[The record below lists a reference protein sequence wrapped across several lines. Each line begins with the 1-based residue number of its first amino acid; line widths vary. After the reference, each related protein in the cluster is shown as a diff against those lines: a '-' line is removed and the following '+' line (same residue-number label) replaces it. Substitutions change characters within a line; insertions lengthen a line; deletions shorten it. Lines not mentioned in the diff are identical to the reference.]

1 MTLLD
6 LVLVVVLIF
15 ALVAGLGRGL
25 LATLGG
31 LVGLVVGGVAAFFVV
46 PLVVGALPEPQWR
59 GPATVI
65 LAVVLPLLGASIGS
79 SVGHG
84 LRRQVDRTPL
94 RPLDRLLGG
103 AASLVVAAL
112 ALSFVGTAVKA
123 TGMPVVA
130 SAVSSSTVLRTIE
143 DLTPAPVSRTLATA
157 RAAVIDDGIPQLD
170 GLLDPRR
177 TTAAP
182 TVDLDGPALE
192 ASAQSV
198 ARIWGTAYACGTG
211 ITGSGFVS
219 SPDRVVTNAHV
230 VAGVERPLVE
240 LPGRPAEEGRVVYFD
255 PQADL
260 AVVAVDGLDGDPL
273 PVAPSLAPG
282 DLAAVQGYPHGGPFT
297 SVGAEVLDAGT
308 ARIPQ
313 SGGMG
318 GGERD
323 IYVLATSVYPGSS
336 GGPVLSTDGD
346 VVGVIFGRSE
356 SGEAM
361 AYGVTTTELMP
372 VVAQAPDL
380 DAPVTPGTCAA

>member
-6 LVLVVVLIF
+6 IVLVVVLLL
-15 ALVAGLGRGL
+15 AVAAGVRRGFF
-25 LATLGG
+25 ATLGG
-31 LVGLVVGGVAAFFVV
+31 LVGLVVGGVAAFLVV
-46 PLVVGALPEPQWR
+46 PLAVDVLPEPQWR
-59 GPATVI
+59 GPATVL

-103 AASLVVAAL
+103 AASLLVAAL
-112 ALSFVGTAVKA
+112 ALSFVGSAVKA
-123 TGMPVVA
+123 TGAPGIA

-143 DLTPAPVSRTLATA
+143 DLTPAPVSRSLATA
-157 RAAVIDDGIPQLD
+157 RAAVLDDGLPRLD

-177 TTAAP
+177 TTTAP
-182 TVDLDGPALE
+182 AVDLDDPALE

-198 ARIWGTAYACGTG
+198 AKVWGTAYACGTG
-211 ITGSGFVS
+211 VTGSGFVVAV
-219 SPDRVVTNAHV
+219 DRVVTNAHV

-240 LPGRPAEEGRVVYFD
+240 LPGRAAQEGRVVYFD

-260 AVVAVDGLDGDPL
+260 AVVAVDGLDAEPL
-273 PVAPSLAPG
+273 SLAPTLAIG
-282 DLAAVQGYPHGGPFT
+282 DRAAVQGYPHGGPFT

-308 ARIPQ
+308 ARIPL
-313 SGGMG
+313 SGGTG

-323 IYVLATSVYPGSS
+323 IYALAASVHPGSS

-346 VVGVIFGRSE
+346 VVGVIFARSE
-356 SGEAM
+356 SGEDL

-380 DAPVTPGTCAA
+380 DAAVTPGACAA